1 METNKKIK
9 KRKLSIKKLTI
20 FIIICCIIVCFVIL
34 FSGEEKMVKSRYD
47 KILLI
52 GIDAMDPKVTD
63 KLMSEGMLPNFLRL
77 KEIGSFSKL
86 STVLPAES
94 PVAWTTIATGTN
106 PGKHGLFDFV
116 TRNPENYLLEV
127 SITKQ
132 KSKYSTKFESP
143 IGASYGSIVT
153 KDIKFEKALEIV
165 STLLIYAK
173 DNGITEFELT
183 AAPVVYENKP
193 NQNLDFAM
201 LWLGFKYSLHYISSA
216 IKLNKDEDIISRFQP
231 TVRRN
236 IRKTFRDSDIRVEIN
251 ERYNQFYP
259 ILLSNKARHNVK
271 PTHSLEELISLK
283 ELLPNHLK
291 LFMLYYKDIPIAGS
305 SMLYQANSPKQGI
318 LVLVEM

>member
-1 METNKKIK
+1 ME
-9 KRKLSIKKLTI
+9 
-20 FIIICCIIVCFVIL
+20 II
-34 FSGEEKMVKSRYD
+34 
-47 KILLI
+47 
-52 GIDAMDPKVTD
+52 
-63 KLMSEGMLPNFLRL
+63 
-77 KEIGSFSKL
+77 
-86 STVLPAES
+86 
-94 PVAWTTIATGTN
+94 
-106 PGKHGLFDFV
+106 
-116 TRNPENYLLEV
+116 
-127 SITKQ
+127 
-132 KSKYSTKFESP
+132 KYSEDWKEKWDKFVDESNNGTLFHLQKFFDYHAKDKFNFNHLIFVEKNEIVALLPGSLRGTKFESP

-305 SMLYQANSPKQGI
+305 SMFFVNKTCALCFYNMLDYNYEHLKPIHRIMYEVVKYSTDNGYSYVDIGVSQDTKAENPMTPSMGLIDFKEKFDAKTVMRNTLSI
-318 LVLVEM
+318 KL